1 MIRHSHDFETI
12 FKYIYIYIKDNI
24 KPQHIHDVVPF
35 QIKKFKMFP
44 RTWVT
49 SFEIFKFYYWV
60 CFKIVTKIKKINQQ
74 HFQISPWKINSALWK
89 CHQRC
94 FIQMVIPQDI
104 IDFKSH
110 SHWGWK
116 GKFHVICLVIRV
128 RNGRVVIGQILRV
141 DSHAVWSL
149 LWIKL

>member
-60 CFKIVTKIKKINQQ
+60 CFNSDQNQ
-74 HFQISPWKINSALWK
+74 KN
-89 CHQRC
+89 
-94 FIQMVIPQDI
+94 
-104 IDFKSH
+104 
-110 SHWGWK
+110 
-116 GKFHVICLVIRV
+116 
-128 RNGRVVIGQILRV
+128 
-141 DSHAVWSL
+141 
-149 LWIKL
+149 